1 VENSK
6 RQPAKDKGGPGVRY
20 VAIGDSFTEGVGDV
34 RPDGSFRGWADLV
47 AAGLSSSLAE
57 RGEPLQYAN
66 LAIRGRLLRPI
77 VTDQLDAALALDPA
91 PDLLTL
97 NGGGN
102 DMLRPGVHLDELLE
116 LTEHAINRCVAA
128 GVRIVLLSGADPTAQ
143 LPLGRFVHRRAAYLT
158 AGLADLCVK
167 RDVTLVNCFAD
178 QEIREFG
185 YWTSDRLHLNSYGHE
200 RVAGLVLHALGFGA
214 LPEPAL
220 HEAALHEAALPEAAA
235 PDAANARSL
244 RTDARYY
251 REHVLP
257 WISRRLRGTSSGDN
271 RVAKLPAWRQIA
283 PAESTPTA

>member
-116 LTEHAINRCVAA
+116 LTEHAVNRCVAA

-200 RVAGLVLHALGFGA
+200 RVAGLVLHALGFG
-214 LPEPAL
+214 E
-220 HEAALHEAALPEAAA
+220 LPEAATPVA
-235 PDAANARSL
+235 VNPNMRGFL
-244 RTDARYY
+244 KDARYY

-257 WISRRLRGTSSGDN
+257 WINRRLRGTSSGDD
-271 RVAKLPAWRQIA
+271 RIAKHAAWEPIV
-283 PAESTPTA
+283 PAESTPTG

>member
-1 VENSK
+1 M
-6 RQPAKDKGGPGVRY
+6 RY

-34 RPDGSFRGWADLV
+34 LPDGSFRGWADLV
-47 AAGLSSSLAE
+47 AAGLSTALAE

-116 LTEHAINRCVAA
+116 LTEHAIHRCVAA

-143 LPLGRFVHRRAAYLT
+143 LPLGRFVHRRGKYLT
-158 AGLADLCVK
+158 RGLADLCVK
-167 RDVTLVNCFAD
+167 HSATLVNVFGD
-178 QEIREFG
+178 EEIRGMG
-185 YWTSDRLHLNSYGHE
+185 YWTSDRLHLNSLGHE
-200 RVAGLVLHALGFGA
+200 RVAGLVLHGLGYG
-214 LPEPAL
+214 
-220 HEAALHEAALPEAAA
+220 ALPEAAA
-235 PDAANARSL
+235 TSAAVAADL
-244 RTDARYY
+244 RGFRKDARYY

-257 WISRRLRGTSSGDN
+257 WISRRLHGTSSGDD
-271 RVAKLPAWRQIA
+271 RVAKHSVWESIA
-283 PAESTPTA
+283 PAESTPTG